1 EVNRLLRHQAT
12 HDALTGLPNRAL
24 LAEHLHRVLGDPDG
38 DALGILLVD
47 LDGFHEVNDRHGREV
62 GDLVLRA
69 VARRMAERLS
79 AGDRLARLGGDELA
93 LVRPGLDDRQAV
105 SLGEAIAADLAQLR
119 VDGLW
124 CPIRVHVGA
133 ATVRAGDPIAPADL
147 VHRADLA
154 LARAKQEPAPR
165 SPCSTRRWRPA
176 PAASPS

>member
-1 EVNRLLRHQAT
+1 
-12 HDALTGLPNRAL
+12 
-24 LAEHLHRVLGDPDG
+24 
-38 DALGILLVD
+38 
-47 LDGFHEVNDRHGREV
+47 
-62 GDLVLRA
+62 
-69 VARRMAERLS
+69 MAERLS

-124 CPIRVHVGA
+124 RPIRVHVGA
-133 ATVRAGDPIAPADL
+133 ATVRAGDPIAP
-147 VHRADLA
+147 RTSCTGPTW
-154 LARAKQEPAPR
+154 RWPGPSRSRPPR